1 MKLLLLPV
9 LSWTMAISQTFAQKQ
24 LPASIQSYAVNWSYA
39 VKDMLSASGYEVP
52 GEKSNVDLVQ
62 HIDNR
67 SEELQLD
74 SIISYFGYGI
84 NLNDS
89 TPLLRNVFTYPEPTV
104 QVVVEYF
111 YDQDHWTAL
120 RRTTLRTD
128 DLGRMEETI
137 AESYDS
143 ESGVY
148 MPESFIRLY
157 PRDNSL
163 ELVDS
168 FFIYEWSATD
178 KNWDRQL
185 AVWNQHD
192 ELNQLTESKS
202 AIEIFEVPYLF
213 LDRYRYDD
221 SGKLMVIHQFFLDGG
236 VEISAG
242 KKEYL
247 YKGHLLFNE
256 TTYVDN
262 GSEGFLAQS
271 KIEYAYNNFN
281 IVEFAKSYNYD
292 LDKQDW
298 ILLRVDAYGYDEEL
312 RVNLKEVTA
321 SVGEGIWD
329 RRQTRINFVT
339 DEYVASEEDYVYDT
353 NLETWLLESKKYF
366 FYDQLSAVEP
376 DVPEANDDF
385 FMYPNPSTGI
395 VQIKLAGDVTFYV
408 YSLSGQL
415 VQKYQMTG
423 GEKKLNLSHL
433 PAGLYQVMAK
443 SGEELFY
450 GKIIMQ

>member
-1 MKLLLLPV
+1 MKFLLLPV
-9 LSWTMAISQTFAQKQ
+9 LSWTMAISQIFAQKQ

-62 HIDNR
+62 HIENR

-74 SIISYFGYGI
+74 SIVSYFGYGI
-84 NLNDS
+84 NPDDS
-89 TPLLRNVFTYPEPTV
+89 IPMLRNVYTYPEPTV

-111 YDQDHWTAL
+111 YDIDHWTPM
-120 RRTTLRTD
+120 RKSTLRTD

-137 AESYDS
+137 AENYDS
-143 ESGVY
+143 EAGIFV
-148 MPESFIRLY
+148 PESFIRLY

-168 FFIYEWSATD
+168 FFIYEWSLED

-185 AVWNQHD
+185 AVVNQHND
-192 ELNQLTESKS
+192 LNQLTESKS
-202 AIEIFEVPYLF
+202 SIEIFEVPFVF
-213 LDRYRYDD
+213 LDRYNYDETGNLVLD
-221 SGKLMVIHQFFLDGG
+221 HQFILDGG

-242 KKEYL
+242 KKEFI

-256 TTYVDN
+256 TSYIDN
-262 GSEGFLAQS
+262 GPEGFTAQN
-271 KIEYAYNNFN
+271 KIDYAYNNFN
-281 IVEFAKSYNYD
+281 KLEIASSHTYDFNKQEWVLRQVE
-292 LDKQDW
+292 
-298 ILLRVDAYGYDEEL
+298 AYGYDDEL

-329 RRQTRINFVT
+329 RRQTRIQYVT
-339 DEYVASEEDYVYDT
+339 EDYVESKADYVFDANT
-353 NLETWLLESKKYF
+353 ESWLQESKKYF

-376 DVPEANDDF
+376 DVPEANDAL
-385 FMYPNPSTGI
+385 FMYPNPSAG
-395 VQIKLAGDVTFYV
+395 VVHIKLAGDVTFYV

-415 VQKYQMTG
+415 IQKFQMTG
-423 GEKKLNLSHL
+423 GEKILSLRHI
-433 PAGLYQVMAK
+433 PAGMYQVMAK

-450 GKIIMQ
+450 GKILLQ